1 MADIIWIY
9 LITYALS
16 YLFAGIVHQA
26 IFYDKCPGQK
36 LMTNATDGTHYLQTI
51 ACPEGQPAT
60 SHFVWALVMFFQVLS
75 TFQMPLLIMMLS
87 GHGLFQ
93 PFTSQRE
100 KHWKIVVLGFQT
112 IACILAVVAAASHSL
127 GWLIAGLSTLIL
139 TPITFVASIIGLIKF
154 WGCGGAQATDGHD
167 MPPMDGAQKLFV
179 LAFLFSFIGLLIQYF
194 GGSACGPTAYR
205 TGLIAAG
212 SCPFPFDGLTGFNHN
227 AVYHIFEIISKILV
241 IVASR
246 QTVLDF
252 TPSPPSTVEET
263 EFVRAEW
270 NLPWVA

>member
-75 TFQMPLLIMMLS
+75 TFQLPLLIMMLS
-87 GHGLFQ
+87 GCVEDHE
-93 PFTSQRE
+93 TSWADGDKYSIRE
-100 KHWKIVVLGFQT
+100 NVNRECLTCWSIVVLVFQT
-112 IACILAVVAAASHSL
+112 IACVLAVVAATSHSN

-246 QTVLDF
+246 QTVLDYTGAIF
-252 TPSPPSTVEET
+252 K
-263 EFVRAEW
+263 
-270 NLPWVA
+270 

>member
-1 MADIIWIY
+1 
-9 LITYALS
+9 
-16 YLFAGIVHQA
+16 
-26 IFYDKCPGQK
+26 
-36 LMTNATDGTHYLQTI
+36 
-51 ACPEGQPAT
+51 
-60 SHFVWALVMFFQVLS
+60 VMFFQVLS

-87 GHGLFQ
+87 GCVENHVVDGKNLL
-93 PFTSQRE
+93 PSR
-100 KHWKIVVLGFQT
+100 WKIVVLGFQT
-112 IACILAVVAAASHSL
+112 IACVLAVVAAASHSL
-127 GWLIAGLSTLIL
+127 GWFINGVSSLIL
-139 TPITFVASIIGLIKF
+139 TPITFVASIIGMTKI
-154 WGCGGAQATDGHD
+154 CGSSRSCKIQTLGGSSGSGLAQI
-167 MPPMDGAQKLFV
+167 LFV
-179 LAFLFSFIGLLIQYF
+179 LAFLFSFIGLLTQSF
-194 GGSACGPTAYR
+194 GGSACGLTAYR

-252 TPSPPSTVEET
+252 TPSPPVEET

>member
-26 IFYDKCPGQK
+26 IFYDKCPGKK

-51 ACPEGQPAT
+51 ACPEGQPAI
-60 SHFVWALVMFFQVLS
+60 SHFVWALAMFFQVLS

-87 GHGLFQ
+87 RCVENKETDEDSMFCKQLVQACLSRLCGYPQ
-93 PFTSQRE
+93 N
-100 KHWKIVVLGFQT
+100 HWRIVVLGFQT
-112 IACILAVVAAASHSL
+112 IACVLAVVAAASHSL

-139 TPITFVASIIGLIKF
+139 TPITFVASIIGMTNM
-154 WGCGGAQATDGHD
+154 CGSSGGIFKCGKGLAQI
-167 MPPMDGAQKLFV
+167 LFV
-179 LAFLFSFIGLLIQYF
+179 LAFLFSFIGVLIQFF

-241 IVASR
+241 VVANR
-246 QTVLDF
+246 QTVLDY
-252 TPSPPSTVEET
+252 TSYLD
-263 EFVRAEW
+263 
-270 NLPWVA
+270 N